1 MKTYKIITC
10 VFLFTSMFTQA
21 CQKDD
26 ETQGNPTPVPPEEEV
41 PSSEFNYIY
50 NQGTDGFELYRIPAI
65 VKSKSNTLLAFAEAR
80 KARSNGDSGDIDLV
94 VKRSSDNGKTWSK
107 QITIWNDGQNTCGNP
122 VPIVDDRGR
131 IHLLMTW
138 NFQTDKWG
146 AITNGTGEDSRRPYY
161 TYSDDDGITW
171 AQPVEITSSVK
182 KEKWDWYATGP
193 CHGIQIQKGIHK
205 GRLVAPNYFT
215 TRESGKV
222 TSYSHIIYSDDY
234 GKTWKPGEPTP
245 VGGVGECSV
254 AEIGEGTL
262 MLNMRADEGFYR
274 KSCTSIDG
282 GLTWSS
288 PQISIDQIDCKCQGS
303 ILSIGGAVFLSNAA
317 SATER
322 INMTIKKSTDNGK
335 NWKGQYTVY
344 EGNSGYSDIVEL
356 SDSQIAIIYEG
367 GEKRYT
373 DGLAFKVEKKNYIF
387 ITVYCCDIVI
397 GLF

>member
-50 NQGTDGFELYRIPAI
+50 NQGTDGFELYRKPAI

-245 VGGVGECSV
+245 VGGVGECFV

-356 SDSQIAIIYEG
+356 SDSQIAIISEG

-373 DGLAFKVEKKNYIF
+373 DGLAFKVVSIKSIQ
-387 ITVYCCDIVI
+387 
-397 GLF
+397 

>member
-50 NQGTDGFELYRIPAI
+50 NQGTDGFEVYRIPAI
-65 VKSKSNTLLAFAEAR
+65 VKSKSNNLLAFAEDR

-373 DGLAFKVEKKNYIF
+373 DGLAFKVVSIKSIQ
-387 ITVYCCDIVI
+387 
-397 GLF
+397 

>member
-274 KSCTSIDG
+274 KR
-282 GLTWSS
+282 SS

-373 DGLAFKVEKKNYIF
+373 DGLAFKVVSIKSIQ
-387 ITVYCCDIVI
+387 
-397 GLF
+397 

>member
-107 QITIWNDGQNTCGNP
+107 QITIWNDGQNTCENP

-373 DGLAFKVEKKNYIF
+373 DGLAFKVVSIKSIQ
-387 ITVYCCDIVI
+387 
-397 GLF
+397 

>member
-161 TYSDDDGITW
+161 TYSDDGGITW

-373 DGLAFKVEKKNYIF
+373 DGLAFKVVSIKSIQ
-387 ITVYCCDIVI
+387 
-397 GLF
+397 

>member
-146 AITNGTGEDSRRPYY
+146 AITNGTGEDSRRPDY

-262 MLNMRADEGFYR
+262 RLNMRADEGFYR

-373 DGLAFKVEKKNYIF
+373 DGLAFKVVSIKSIQ
-387 ITVYCCDIVI
+387 
-397 GLF
+397 

>member
-50 NQGTDGFELYRIPAI
+50 NQGTDDFELYRIPAI

-373 DGLAFKVEKKNYIF
+373 DGLAFKVVSIKSIQ
-387 ITVYCCDIVI
+387 
-397 GLF
+397 

>member
-26 ETQGNPTPVPPEEEV
+26 ETQGNPTPVPLEEEV

-373 DGLAFKVEKKNYIF
+373 DGLAFKVVSIKSIQ
-387 ITVYCCDIVI
+387 
-397 GLF
+397 

>member
-288 PQISIDQIDCKCQGS
+288 PQISIYQIDCKCQGS

-373 DGLAFKVEKKNYIF
+373 DGLAFKVVSIKSIQ
-387 ITVYCCDIVI
+387 
-397 GLF
+397 

>member
-1 MKTYKIITC
+1 M
-10 VFLFTSMFTQA
+10 FLQ
-21 CQKDD
+21 
-26 ETQGNPTPVPPEEEV
+26 
-41 PSSEFNYIY
+41 
-50 NQGTDGFELYRIPAI
+50 
-65 VKSKSNTLLAFAEAR
+65 
-80 KARSNGDSGDIDLV
+80 
-94 VKRSSDNGKTWSK
+94 
-107 QITIWNDGQNTCGNP
+107 
-122 VPIVDDRGR
+122 
-131 IHLLMTW
+131 
-138 NFQTDKWG
+138 
-146 AITNGTGEDSRRPYY
+146 
-161 TYSDDDGITW
+161 
-171 AQPVEITSSVK
+171 
-182 KEKWDWYATGP
+182 
-193 CHGIQIQKGIHK
+193 
-205 GRLVAPNYFT
+205 
-215 TRESGKV
+215 
-222 TSYSHIIYSDDY
+222 
-234 GKTWKPGEPTP
+234 PTP

-373 DGLAFKVEKKNYIF
+373 DGLAFKVVSIKSIQ
-387 ITVYCCDIVI
+387 
-397 GLF
+397 

>member
-26 ETQGNPTPVPPEEEV
+26 ETQGNSTPVPPEEEV
-41 PSSEFNYIY
+41 FTSEFNYIY
-50 NQGTDGFELYRIPAI
+50 NQGTDGFEVYRIPAI

-80 KARSNGDSGDIDLV
+80 KARNNGDSGDIDLV
-94 VKRSSDNGKTWSK
+94 VKRSADNGKTWSK

-146 AITNGTGEDSRRPYY
+146 VITNGTGEDSRRPYY

-254 AEIGEGTL
+254 AEIGEGIL

-274 KSCTSIDG
+274 KSCTSTDG

-373 DGLAFKVEKKNYIF
+373 DGLAFKVVSIKSIQ
-387 ITVYCCDIVI
+387 
-397 GLF
+397 

>member
-50 NQGTDGFELYRIPAI
+50 NQVTDGFELYRIPAI

-373 DGLAFKVEKKNYIF
+373 DGLAFKVVSIKSIQ
-387 ITVYCCDIVI
+387 
-397 GLF
+397 

>member
-262 MLNMRADEGFYR
+262 MLNMRADECFYR

-373 DGLAFKVEKKNYIF
+373 DGLAFKVVSIKSIQ
-387 ITVYCCDIVI
+387 
-397 GLF
+397 

>member
-335 NWKGQYTVY
+335 NRKGQYTVY

-373 DGLAFKVEKKNYIF
+373 DGLAFKVVSIKSIQ
-387 ITVYCCDIVI
+387 
-397 GLF
+397 

>member
-131 IHLLMTW
+131 IHLLMTL

-171 AQPVEITSSVK
+171 AQPVEITPSVK

-373 DGLAFKVEKKNYIF
+373 DGLAFKVVSIKSIQ
-387 ITVYCCDIVI
+387 
-397 GLF
+397 

>member
-138 NFQTDKWG
+138 NFQTGKWG

-373 DGLAFKVEKKNYIF
+373 DGLAFKVVSIKSIQ
-387 ITVYCCDIVI
+387 
-397 GLF
+397 

>member
-344 EGNSGYSDIVEL
+344 EGNSDIVEL

-373 DGLAFKVEKKNYIF
+373 DGLAFKVVSIKSIQ
-387 ITVYCCDIVI
+387 
-397 GLF
+397 

>member
-122 VPIVDDRGR
+122 VLIVDDRGR

-373 DGLAFKVEKKNYIF
+373 DGLAFKVVSIKSIQ
-387 ITVYCCDIVI
+387 
-397 GLF
+397 

>member
-1 MKTYKIITC
+1 MKTYKIITF

-373 DGLAFKVEKKNYIF
+373 DGLAFKVVSIKSIQ
-387 ITVYCCDIVI
+387 
-397 GLF
+397 

>member
-1 MKTYKIITC
+1 MKTDKIITC
-10 VFLFTSMFTQA
+10 VFLFTSMLTQA

-373 DGLAFKVEKKNYIF
+373 DGLAFKVVSIKSIQ
-387 ITVYCCDIVI
+387 
-397 GLF
+397 

>member
-41 PSSEFNYIY
+41 PSSELNYIY

-80 KARSNGDSGDIDLV
+80 KALSNGDSGDIDLV

-373 DGLAFKVEKKNYIF
+373 DGLAFKVVSIKSIQ
-387 ITVYCCDIVI
+387 
-397 GLF
+397 

>member
-274 KSCTSIDG
+274 KSCTSIYG

-373 DGLAFKVEKKNYIF
+373 DGLAFKVVSIKSIQ
-387 ITVYCCDIVI
+387 
-397 GLF
+397 

>member
-146 AITNGTGEDSRRPYY
+146 SNNDTGEDSRRPYY

-373 DGLAFKVEKKNYIF
+373 DGLAFKVVSIKSIQ
-387 ITVYCCDIVI
+387 
-397 GLF
+397 

>member
-50 NQGTDGFELYRIPAI
+50 NQGTDGFEVYRIPAI

-107 QITIWNDGQNTCGNP
+107 MTIWNDGQNTCGNP

-373 DGLAFKVEKKNYIF
+373 DGLAFKVVSIKSIQ
-387 ITVYCCDIVI
+387 
-397 GLF
+397 

>member
-50 NQGTDGFELYRIPAI
+50 NQGTGGFELYRIPAI

-373 DGLAFKVEKKNYIF
+373 DGLAFKVVSIKSIQ
-387 ITVYCCDIVI
+387 
-397 GLF
+397 

>member
-21 CQKDD
+21 CQKHD

-373 DGLAFKVEKKNYIF
+373 DGLAFKVVSIKSIQ
-387 ITVYCCDIVI
+387 
-397 GLF
+397 

>member
-215 TRESGKV
+215 TRESEKV

-373 DGLAFKVEKKNYIF
+373 DGLAFKVVSIKSIQ
-387 ITVYCCDIVI
+387 
-397 GLF
+397 

>member
-1 MKTYKIITC
+1 MKTCKIITC

-373 DGLAFKVEKKNYIF
+373 DGLAFKVVSIKSIQ
-387 ITVYCCDIVI
+387 
-397 GLF
+397 

>member
-254 AEIGEGTL
+254 AEIGERTL

-373 DGLAFKVEKKNYIF
+373 DGLAFKVVSIKSIQ
-387 ITVYCCDIVI
+387 
-397 GLF
+397 

>member
-193 CHGIQIQKGIHK
+193 CLGCQILMGLHK

-373 DGLAFKVEKKNYIF
+373 DGLAFKVVSIKSIQ
-387 ITVYCCDIVI
+387 
-397 GLF
+397 